1 MNNMTQDYDL
11 KTKLKIKKF
20 IFILIGILILLFP
33 VTWKFYSPE
42 KKEIIFWLGL
52 ILVWVS
58 FIWSNERKSRRLLA
72 KFNNQ

>member
-1 MNNMTQDYDL
+1 MNDMTQDYDL
-11 KTKLKIKKF
+11 KKKLKIKKF
-20 IFILIGILILLFP
+20 IFILIGILIFLFP